1 MCGCEHISFRYYC
14 NVIYKIEKKIED
26 ERRDPCD
33 DMREVESLYAETE
46 RERERESVRVGKRV
60 KKKNEGDREGRKST
74 RGERRFYS
82 FLYLFLIFASEPA
95 LSCRK

>member
-46 RERERESVRVGKRV
+46 RERERERV
-60 KKKNEGDREGRKST
+60 
-74 RGERRFYS
+74 
-82 FLYLFLIFASEPA
+82 
-95 LSCRK
+95 

>member
-46 RERERESVRVGKRV
+46 RERERECESGKES
-60 KKKNEGDREGRKST
+60 KEK
-74 RGERRFYS
+74 ERR
-82 FLYLFLIFASEPA
+82 
-95 LSCRK
+95 R